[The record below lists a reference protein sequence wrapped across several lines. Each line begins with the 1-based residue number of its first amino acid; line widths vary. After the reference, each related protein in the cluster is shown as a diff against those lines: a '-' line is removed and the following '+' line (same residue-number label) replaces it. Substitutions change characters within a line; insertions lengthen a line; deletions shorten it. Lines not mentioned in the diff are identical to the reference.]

1 MIAVALRPQSVG
13 SILAACWA
21 IFVRDARIALS
32 YQLNFWLQWVTV
44 LFSVGLSYFL
54 GRLIAPSAAFGVGG
68 HAASYFDY
76 VAINIA
82 FLRFQ
87 QTALQSFALAV
98 RESQMAGTLEAI
110 LVTPVKLAVVV
121 LAAGLWA
128 FFNTALQ
135 TGSYLL
141 LAIPFGL
148 DLHHANMLTVGVFLI
163 LTVLCIAPLGVVAA
177 SAVIMFKQIGPFEF
191 FITGM
196 SNVFGGVY
204 FPVSMLPTPLRIV
217 GWLLPITHCL
227 DGLRGGL
234 QGATLAQLSSDALWL
249 TVASAILLPLSLA
262 FFAAAVKR
270 AKLDG
275 TLGQY

>member
-1 MIAVALRPQSVG
+1 VIAVALRQQSIG
-13 SILAACWA
+13 SVLAACWA

-54 GRLIAPSAAFGVGG
+54 GRLISPSAAFGVGG
-68 HAASYFDY
+68 HQESYFDY

-87 QTALQSFALAV
+87 QTALQSFALAI
-98 RESQMAGTLEAI
+98 RESQMAGTLEAT
-110 LVTPVKLAVVV
+110 LVTPVKLSVIV
-121 LAAGLWA
+121 LSAGLWA

-148 DLHHANMLTVGVFLI
+148 DLHRADVVTVLVFLV

-191 FITGM
+191 FITGL
-196 SNVFGGVY
+196 SNVVGGVY
-204 FPVSMLPTPLRIV
+204 FPVAMLPLPLAIAA
-217 GWLLPITHCL
+217 WLLPITHAL
-227 DGLRGGL
+227 NGLRGGL
-234 QGATLAQLSSDALWL
+234 QGASLAQVSSDALWL
-249 TVASAILLPLSLA
+249 TLASAILLPVSLA